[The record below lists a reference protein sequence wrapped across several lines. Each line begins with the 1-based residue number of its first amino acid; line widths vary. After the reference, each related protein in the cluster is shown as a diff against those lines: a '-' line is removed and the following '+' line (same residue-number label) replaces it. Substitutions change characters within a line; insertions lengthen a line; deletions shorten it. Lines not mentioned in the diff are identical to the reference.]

1 MIKKLQRI
9 FVTTSPT
16 LIGSKTLE
24 ILLVFVWQLF
34 VKIFIVVRMQM
45 VIKNCLSN
53 AIKHT
58 PKNKHIYI
66 VYNEN
71 IISIENEGEFIS
83 VDQMNRIW
91 DTYVSSDRE
100 GTGLGLAICKT
111 ILDLHHYGYY
121 VENTSRG
128 VKFTITINKKSC

>member
-1 MIKKLQRI
+1 
-9 FVTTSPT
+9 
-16 LIGSKTLE
+16 
-24 ILLVFVWQLF
+24 
-34 VKIFIVVRMQM
+34 MQM
-45 VIKNCLSN
+45 VIKNFLSN
-53 AIKHT
+53 AIEHT

-111 ILDLHHYGYY
+111 ILALHHYGYY

>member
-45 VIKNCLSN
+45 VIKNFLSN

-100 GTGLGLAICKT
+100 GTGLGLAILCRKYIKRCKVYN
-111 ILDLHHYGYY
+111 HYKQKVLLRDFYCY
-121 VENTSRG
+121 V
-128 VKFTITINKKSC
+128 KS